1 MPILLLVFALFIP
14 RVVIVLLWLFSTWFQ
29 GVFDTFIIPVL
40 GFMFLPYTLL
50 WYTVVQNSFGGEWG
64 LWQIIIMGIAL
75 AFDLA
80 GRQKIPSQLLTSF
93 FFSFSLPCALPS

>member
-1 MPILLLVFALFIP
+1 MSLLSGPSVYCVAMPILLLLFALFIP

-40 GFMFLPYTLL
+40 GFIFLPYTLL

-64 LWQIIIMGIAL
+64 LWQIIIMSIAL

-80 GRQKIPSQLLTSF
+80 PAGKKYHRNS
-93 FFSFSLPCALPS
+93 

>member
-1 MPILLLVFALFIP
+1 MSHVSGPFVYGVAMPILLLLFALFIP

-40 GFMFLPYTLL
+40 GFIFLPYTLL

-64 LWQIIIMGIAL
+64 LWQILILAIAL
-75 AFDLA
+75 AFDVAPA
-80 GRQKIPSQLLTSF
+80 GKKYQRHS
-93 FFSFSLPCALPS
+93 